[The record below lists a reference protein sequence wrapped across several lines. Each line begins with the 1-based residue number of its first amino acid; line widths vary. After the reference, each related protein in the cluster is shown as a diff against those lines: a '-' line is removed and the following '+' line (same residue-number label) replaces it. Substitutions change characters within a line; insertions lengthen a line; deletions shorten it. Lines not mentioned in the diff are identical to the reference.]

1 MTDGVWICCPKTCG
15 CACGLCDGVGCDCEC
30 HWIDAAT
37 NSQVKSVLVNHGG
50 YQWTDVMHQSRN
62 QLFRLMSE
70 TPTGE
75 PQWILEKCMKVMG
88 QSMTEP
94 LEPDDSELMEFVID
108 KRHGRTTPP
117 PQPRKRSITPAIK
130 KAGRIC
136 PSQRKAKS
144 KSKSK
149 AAAKEQRRLARCKP

>member
-1 MTDGVWICCPKTCG
+1 MTDGVWICCPEHCG
-15 CACGLCDGVGCDCEC
+15 CACGLCEGIECECEC

-37 NSQVKSVLVNHGG
+37 NSQIRSVLVNYGG

-75 PQWILEKCMKVMG
+75 PQWILEKCMKVMR
-88 QSMTEP
+88 QSMSEP
-94 LEPDDSELMEFVID
+94 LEPDDSQLMELVI
-108 KRHGRTTPP
+108 KSRGTTPP
-117 PQPRKRSITPAIK
+117 PKPRKRAISPSIK
-130 KAGRIC
+130 KVCRIC
-136 PSQRKAKS
+136 PSKPKS

-149 AAAKEQRRLARCKP
+149 ALVKEQRRLARCKP